1 MIIPVVFATH
11 LARAVDLFRDPAK
24 KDEQKR
30 EFRILVGMLKG
41 GDVSIRI
48 IDDVLVV
55 NDQRVIAPEFRP
67 LVQIMVAHGVTELV
81 IPNDAPVSHLFEL
94 LRALADHPTGPAS
107 LAARLRSSGVNR
119 VSVVLSALD
128 ESEEGGPPATAPGA
142 GTRDLGTRGV
152 LRGEPVRD
160 LKSSPVAGADG
171 VEAVEQNLAQ
181 PSEALPVPE
190 AATPSQAIIPRQ
202 SGEIPAPGLP
212 ATPLE
217 SVVPEPGTLPP
228 PPPPPPP
235 PPKRTADS
243 AAPTF
248 TPAPPPPPVPHTPVP
263 PPPPP
268 PPPPA
273 PRVHTHSGSVLP
285 PSFADAPTE
294 EAAEPPAPAA
304 PEIAREAASPLFA
317 LREALSKDTADML
330 SALEAN
336 PLTPH
341 VGEMLSVLN
350 RQVEMVMRQGKIEQ
364 AMQIVYSVV
373 RVEQRVED
381 VAVRRQYGI
390 ALRRMITKQMLDGLS
405 KLVQVPHLED
415 AAGAVLQ
422 RAGPDGVEVL
432 LDLLT
437 TSNTVTERR
446 GVFNAL
452 ISAMKDGK
460 EGQDQLVHMLGHPQW
475 FVVRNVADLVGELA
489 LESAVPALTKQLDH
503 DDERVRRQVAL
514 ALAKIGTRS
523 AAEPLRR
530 ALRDSSA
537 DVRRQA
543 ALGVG
548 GRKASALAMPLVVA
562 LEEEKDPD
570 VVRELIFALG
580 RIGSPDAVQALIK
593 LAQPSGKLF
602 NRKPSAL
609 RVTAVEALRVA
620 GTPAAIGTLQSFAS
634 DGDKQVRAAVQ
645 NALTELN
652 ARQK

>member
-48 IDDVLVV
+48 LDDVLVV

-67 LVQIMVAHGVTELV
+67 LVQSMVAHAVTEMV
-81 IPNDAPVSHLFEL
+81 IPSDAPVSNLFEL
-94 LRALADHPTGPAS
+94 LRALADHPTGPADI
-107 LAARLRSSGVNR
+107 AARLRSTGANR

-128 ESEEGGPPATAPGA
+128 EPEEGGTPAAAGGA

-152 LRGEPVRD
+152 LRGEPVKD
-160 LKSSPVAGADG
+160 LKSAPVAGADG
-171 VEAVEQNLAQ
+171 VESVEQNLAQ

-202 SGEIPAPGLP
+202 SAETPSPGLP

-217 SVVPEPGTLPP
+217 SVAPAPGTLPP

-235 PPKRTADS
+235 PPKRAVDS

-248 TPAPPPPPVPHTPVP
+248 TPATPAPPAPHAP

-273 PRVHTHSGSVLP
+273 APPTPRVHLHSGSVAP
-285 PSFADAPTE
+285 PQFADAPQE
-294 EAAEPPAPAA
+294 DAAEPPAPAA

-330 SALEAN
+330 STLEAN
-336 PLTPH
+336 PATPH
-341 VGEMLSVLN
+341 VGEMLTVLN
-350 RQVEMVMRQGKIEQ
+350 RQVETVMRQGKIEQ
-364 AMQIVYSVV
+364 AMQIVYNVV
-373 RVEQRVED
+373 RAEQRVED
-381 VAVRRQYGI
+381 PAVRRQYGI

-422 RAGPDGVEVL
+422 RAGPDGMEVL

-452 ISAMKDGK
+452 IQMK

-475 FVVRNVADLVGELA
+475 FVVRNVADLVGELG
-489 LESAVPALTKQLDH
+489 LEAAVPALTKQLDH

-562 LEEEKDPD
+562 LEEEKDPE

-620 GTPAAIGTLQSFAS
+620 GTPAAIGTLQGFAADS
-634 DGDKQVRAAVQ
+634 DKQVRAAVQ
-645 NALTELN
+645 QALTELN
-652 ARQK
+652 AKQRS

>member
-48 IDDVLVV
+48 LDDVLVV

-67 LVQIMVAHGVTELV
+67 LVQSMVAHGVTELV

-94 LRALADHPTGPAS
+94 LRALADHPTGPAG

-128 ESEEGGPPATAPGA
+128 EPEEGGPPAAAAGV

-152 LRGEPVRD
+152 LRGDPVKD
-160 LKSSPVAGADG
+160 LKSAPIAGADG

-202 SGEIPAPGLP
+202 STETPAPGLP
-212 ATPLE
+212 ATHLE
-217 SVVPEPGTLPP
+217 SVAPAPGSLPP

-235 PPKRTADS
+235 PPKRAVDS

-248 TPAPPPPPVPHTPVP
+248 TPATPTPPAPHA
-263 PPPPP
+263 PPPP

-273 PRVHTHSGSVLP
+273 PQPPRAHTHSGSVVP
-285 PSFADAPTE
+285 PQFADAPPDDTV
-294 EAAEPPAPAA
+294 EPPAPAA

-317 LREALSKDTADML
+317 LREALSKDTADLL
-330 SALEAN
+330 SSLDAN
-336 PLTPH
+336 PAAPH
-341 VGEMLSVLN
+341 VGDMLTVLN
-350 RQVEMVMRQGKIEQ
+350 RQVETVMRQGKIEH

-373 RVEQRVED
+373 RAEQRVED
-381 VAVRRQYGI
+381 AAVRRQYGI

-415 AAGAVLQ
+415 AASAVLQ
-422 RAGPDGVEVL
+422 RAGPDGMEVL

-437 TSNTVTERR
+437 TSNTVNERR

-452 ISAMKDGK
+452 IQMK

-475 FVVRNVADLVGELA
+475 FVVRNVADLVGELG
-489 LESAVPALTKQLDH
+489 LEAAVPALTKQLDH
-503 DDERVRRQVAL
+503 EDERVRRQVAL

-523 AAEPLRR
+523 AAEPLRH

-562 LEEEKDPD
+562 LEEEKDPE

-602 NRKPSAL
+602 KRKPTAL

-620 GTPAAIGTLQSFAS
+620 GTPAAIGTLQSFAADS
-634 DGDKQVRAAVQ
+634 DKQVRAAVQ
-645 NALTELN
+645 LALTELN
-652 ARQK
+652 AKQKP

>member
-48 IDDVLVV
+48 LDDVLVV

-67 LVQIMVAHGVTELV
+67 LVQSMVAHGVTELV

-94 LRALADHPTGPAS
+94 LRALADHPTGPAG

-128 ESEEGGPPATAPGA
+128 EPEEGGPPAAAAGA

-152 LRGEPVRD
+152 LRGDPVKD
-160 LKSSPVAGADG
+160 LKSAPIAGADG

-202 SGEIPAPGLP
+202 STETPAPGLP
-212 ATPLE
+212 ATHLE
-217 SVVPEPGTLPP
+217 SVAPAPGSLPP

-235 PPKRTADS
+235 PPKRAVDS

-248 TPAPPPPPVPHTPVP
+248 TPATPTPPAPHA
-263 PPPPP
+263 PPPP

-273 PRVHTHSGSVLP
+273 PQPPRAHTHSGSVVP
-285 PSFADAPTE
+285 PQFADAPLDDTV
-294 EAAEPPAPAA
+294 EPPAPAA

-317 LREALSKDTADML
+317 LREALSKDTADLL
-330 SALEAN
+330 SSLDAN
-336 PLTPH
+336 PAAPH
-341 VGEMLSVLN
+341 VGDMLTVLN
-350 RQVEMVMRQGKIEQ
+350 RQVETVMRQGKIEH

-373 RVEQRVED
+373 RAEQRVED
-381 VAVRRQYGI
+381 AAVRRQYGI

-415 AAGAVLQ
+415 AASAVLQ
-422 RAGPDGVEVL
+422 RAGPDGMEVL

-437 TSNTVTERR
+437 TSNTVNERR

-452 ISAMKDGK
+452 IQMK

-475 FVVRNVADLVGELA
+475 FVVRNVADLVGELG
-489 LESAVPALTKQLDH
+489 LEAAVPALTKQLDH
-503 DDERVRRQVAL
+503 EDERVRRQVAL

-523 AAEPLRR
+523 AAEPLRH

-562 LEEEKDPD
+562 LEEEKDPE

-602 NRKPSAL
+602 KRKPTAL

-620 GTPAAIGTLQSFAS
+620 GTPAAIGTLQSFAADS
-634 DGDKQVRAAVQ
+634 DKQVRAAVQ
-645 NALTELN
+645 LALTELN
-652 ARQK
+652 AKQKP

>member
-1 MIIPVVFATH
+1 
-11 LARAVDLFRDPAK
+11 D
-24 KDEQKR
+24 
-30 EFRILVGMLKG
+30 
-41 GDVSIRI
+41 
-48 IDDVLVV
+48 
-55 NDQRVIAPEFRP
+55 
-67 LVQIMVAHGVTELV
+67 
-81 IPNDAPVSHLFEL
+81 
-94 LRALADHPTGPAS
+94 
-107 LAARLRSSGVNR
+107 LAARLRSSGADR

-128 ESEEGGPPATAPGA
+128 EPLEGGHPAAAAGA
-142 GTRDLGTRGV
+142 ATRDLGSRGV
-152 LRGEPVRD
+152 LRGEPIKD
-160 LKSSPVAGADG
+160 LKSAPVAGADG

-202 SGEIPAPGLP
+202 SGDIPPPGLP
-212 ATPLE
+212 STPLE
-217 SVVPEPGTLPP
+217 SVAPEQGTLPP

-235 PPKRTADS
+235 PPNRTADS

-248 TPAPPPPPVPHTPVP
+248 TPATPPPPVPHTPAP

-268 PPPPA
+268 PT
-273 PRVHTHSGSVLP
+273 PRVHLHSGSVAP
-285 PSFADAPTE
+285 PQFGDAPQE
-294 EAAEPPAPAA
+294 EAEEPTAPAT

-330 SALEAN
+330 STLEAN
-336 PLTPH
+336 PATPH
-341 VGEMLSVLN
+341 AGEMLSVLN

-452 ISAMKDGK
+452 IQALKDGK

-489 LESAVPALTKQLDH
+489 LEAAVPALTKQLDH

-562 LEEEKDPD
+562 LEEEKDPE

-645 NALTELN
+645 QALTELN
-652 ARQK
+652 ARQRS

>member
-24 KDEQKR
+24 KDDQKR
-30 EFRILVGMLKG
+30 EFRILVGMLKEG
-41 GDVSIRI
+41 NVAVRI
-48 IDDVLVV
+48 IDDVLEV
-55 NDQRVIAPEFRP
+55 NGQRVTAPEFRP
-67 LVQIMVAHGVTELV
+67 LVQSMVAHGVTELM
-81 IPNDAPVSHLFEL
+81 IPSDAPVAHLFEL
-94 LRALADHPTGPAS
+94 LRALADQPSGSADI
-107 LAARLRSSGVNR
+107 AARLHASGAYR

-128 ESEEGGPPATAPGA
+128 EPEEAAPPAATAGGGA
-142 GTRDLGTRGV
+142 RDLGTRGV
-152 LRGEPVRD
+152 LRGEPVKD
-160 LKSSPVAGADG
+160 LKSARIEGAEG
-171 VEAVEQNLAQ
+171 VESVEQNLAQ

-202 SGEIPAPGLP
+202 SAETHAPPPGLP

-217 SVVPEPGTLPP
+217 SVAPTGTLPP

-235 PPKRTADS
+235 PPKRAVDS

-248 TPAPPPPPVPHTPVP
+248 TPAAPPPPAPHT
-263 PPPPP
+263 PP

-273 PRVHTHSGSVLP
+273 PPTPRAHTHSGSVAP
-285 PSFADAPTE
+285 PKFADAP
-294 EAAEPPAPAA
+294 AEDAPAPAA
-304 PEIAREAASPLFA
+304 PDIAKEAASPLFA
-317 LREALSKDTADML
+317 LREALSKDTTDLLA
-330 SALEAN
+330 SLEAN
-336 PLTPH
+336 PATPH
-341 VGEMLSVLN
+341 VGEILSVLN
-350 RQVEMVMRQGKIEQ
+350 RQVEAVMRQGKIEQ

-373 RVEQRVED
+373 RTEQRVED
-381 VAVRRQYGI
+381 AAVRRQYGI
-390 ALRRMITKQMLDGLS
+390 ALRRMITRQMLDGLS

-415 AAGAVLQ
+415 AASVVLQ

-452 ISAMKDGK
+452 VQMK

-475 FVVRNVADLVGELA
+475 FVVRNVADLVGELG
-489 LESAVPALTKQLDH
+489 LEAAVPQLTKQLDH
-503 DDERVRRQVAL
+503 PDERVRRQVAL

-602 NRKPSAL
+602 NRKPSVL

-634 DGDKQVRAAVQ
+634 DSDKQVRAAAQ
-645 NALTELN
+645 QALSELN
-652 ARQK
+652 AKQR

>member
-1 MIIPVVFATH
+1 MVNPVVFATH

-24 KDEQKR
+24 KEDQKR
-30 EFRILVGMLKG
+30 EFRILVGMLKEG
-41 GDVSIRI
+41 NVAMRI
-48 IDDVLVV
+48 QDDVLEV
-55 NDQRVIAPEFRP
+55 NGERVMAPEFRP
-67 LVQIMVAHGVTELV
+67 LVQRMIVHGVTELM
-81 IPNDAPVSHLFEL
+81 IPSDAPVAHLFEL
-94 LRALADHPTGPAS
+94 LRALADQPGGSADIAS
-107 LAARLRSSGVNR
+107 RLRSSGANR

-128 ESEEGGPPATAPGA
+128 EPEEESPPASAA
-142 GTRDLGTRGV
+142 AMARDLGTRV
-152 LRGEPVRD
+152 LRGEPVND
-160 LKSSPVAGADG
+160 LKSSHVAGADG
-171 VEAVEQNLAQ
+171 VESVEQNLGQ

-202 SGEIPAPGLP
+202 SAETPSPGLP
-212 ATPLE
+212 SSHLE
-217 SVVPEPGTLPP
+217 SVPPAGTLPP

-235 PPKRTADS
+235 PPKRAMDS
-243 AAPTF
+243 APTF
-248 TPAPPPPPVPHTPVP
+248 TPAALASPAAHLP

-268 PPPPA
+268 PPHAPPT
-273 PRVHTHSGSVLP
+273 PRVHTHSGSVVGP
-285 PSFADAPTE
+285 QFGDAPVE
-294 EAAEPPAPAA
+294 EVPEDKSTS

-317 LREALSKDTADML
+317 LREALSKDTADL
-330 SALEAN
+330 IGSLEAN
-336 PLTPH
+336 PASPHAGEILT
-341 VGEMLSVLN
+341 VLN
-350 RQVEMVMRQGKIEQ
+350 RQVETVMRQGKIEQ

-373 RVEQRVED
+373 RIEQRVED
-381 VAVRRQYGI
+381 AAVRRQYGI
-390 ALRRMITKQMLDGLS
+390 ALRRMITRQMLDGLS

-415 AAGAVLQ
+415 AAGIVLQ

-452 ISAMKDGK
+452 VQMK

-475 FVVRNVADLVGELA
+475 FVVRNVADLVGELG
-489 LESAVPALTKQLDH
+489 LEAAVPQLTKQLDH
-503 DDERVRRQVAL
+503 PDERVRRQVAL

-530 ALRDSSA
+530 ALRDVSV

-562 LEEEKDPD
+562 LEEEKDPE

-593 LAQPSGKLF
+593 LAQPSGRLF

-634 DGDKQVRAAVQ
+634 DGDKQVRAAVLQ
-645 NALTELN
+645 ALTELN
-652 ARQK
+652 AKTTR

>member
-67 LVQIMVAHGVTELV
+67 LVQSMIAHGVTELV
-81 IPNDAPVSHLFEL
+81 IPSDAPVSHLFEL
-94 LRALADHPTGPAS
+94 LRAMADHPTGPAD
-107 LAARLRSSGVNR
+107 LAARLRSSGADR

-128 ESEEGGPPATAPGA
+128 EPLEGGHPAAAAGA
-142 GTRDLGTRGV
+142 ATRDLGSRGV
-152 LRGEPVRD
+152 LRGEPIKD
-160 LKSSPVAGADG
+160 LKSAPVAGADG

-202 SGEIPAPGLP
+202 SGDIPPPGLP
-212 ATPLE
+212 STPLE
-217 SVVPEPGTLPP
+217 SVAPEPGTLPP

-235 PPKRTADS
+235 PPNRTADS

-248 TPAPPPPPVPHTPVP
+248 TPATPPPPVPHTPAP

-268 PPPPA
+268 PT
-273 PRVHTHSGSVLP
+273 PRVHLHSGSVAP
-285 PSFADAPTE
+285 PQFGDAPQE
-294 EAAEPPAPAA
+294 EAEEPTAPAT

-330 SALEAN
+330 STLEAN
-336 PLTPH
+336 PATPH
-341 VGEMLSVLN
+341 AGEMLSVLN

-452 ISAMKDGK
+452 IQALKDGK

-489 LESAVPALTKQLDH
+489 LEAAVPALTKQLDH

-562 LEEEKDPD
+562 LEEEKDPE

-645 NALTELN
+645 QALTELN
-652 ARQK
+652 ARQRS

>member
-67 LVQIMVAHGVTELV
+67 LVQSMIAHGVTELV
-81 IPNDAPVSHLFEL
+81 IPSDAPVSHLFEL
-94 LRALADHPTGPAS
+94 LRAMADHPTGPAD
-107 LAARLRSSGVNR
+107 LAARLRSSGADR

-128 ESEEGGPPATAPGA
+128 EPLEGGHPAAAAGA
-142 GTRDLGTRGV
+142 ATRDLGSRGV
-152 LRGEPVRD
+152 LRGEPIKD
-160 LKSSPVAGADG
+160 LKSAPVAGADG

-202 SGEIPAPGLP
+202 SGDIPPPGLP
-212 ATPLE
+212 STPLE
-217 SVVPEPGTLPP
+217 SVAPEQGTLPP

-235 PPKRTADS
+235 PPNRTADS

-248 TPAPPPPPVPHTPVP
+248 TPATPPPPVPHTPAP

-268 PPPPA
+268 PT
-273 PRVHTHSGSVLP
+273 PRVHLHSGSVAP
-285 PSFADAPTE
+285 PQFGDAPQE
-294 EAAEPPAPAA
+294 EAEEPTAPAT

-330 SALEAN
+330 STLEAN
-336 PLTPH
+336 PATPH
-341 VGEMLSVLN
+341 AGEMLSVLN

-452 ISAMKDGK
+452 IQALKDGK

-489 LESAVPALTKQLDH
+489 LEAAVPALTKQLDH

-562 LEEEKDPD
+562 LEEEKDPE

-645 NALTELN
+645 QALTELN
-652 ARQK
+652 ARQRS

>member
-48 IDDVLVV
+48 IDDILVV

-67 LVQIMVAHGVTELV
+67 LVRSMVAHGVTELV
-81 IPNDAPVSHLFEL
+81 IPSDAPVSHLFEL
-94 LRALADHPTGPAS
+94 LRAMADHPTGPAD
-107 LAARLRSSGVNR
+107 LAARLRSSGANR

-128 ESEEGGPPATAPGA
+128 EPEESGSPAPAGA

-152 LRGEPVRD
+152 LRGEPVKD
-160 LKSSPVAGADG
+160 LKSAPIAGADG

-202 SGEIPAPGLP
+202 SADIPAPGLP
-212 ATPLE
+212 STPLE
-217 SVVPEPGTLPP
+217 SVAPAPGTLPP

-235 PPKRTADS
+235 PPKRPADS

-248 TPAPPPPPVPHTPVP
+248 TPATPLPPVPHT
-263 PPPPP
+263 PPP

-273 PRVHTHSGSVLP
+273 HRPHTHSGSVAP
-285 PSFADAPTE
+285 PKFADSPIDETVVPPT
-294 EAAEPPAPAA
+294 PAA

-330 SALEAN
+330 ATLDAN
-336 PLTPH
+336 PASPH
-341 VGEMLSVLN
+341 VGEMLTVLN
-350 RQVEMVMRQGKIEQ
+350 RQVETVMRQGKIEQ

-373 RVEQRVED
+373 RAEQRVED
-381 VAVRRQYGI
+381 TAVRRQYGI

-415 AAGAVLQ
+415 AASAVLQ
-422 RAGPDGVEVL
+422 RAGPDGMEVL

-452 ISAMKDGK
+452 IQMK
-460 EGQDQLVHMLGHPQW
+460 EGQEQLVHMLGHPQW
-475 FVVRNVADLVGELA
+475 FVVRNVADLVGELG
-489 LESAVPALTKQLDH
+489 LESAVPALTKQLEH

-602 NRKPSAL
+602 NRKPSVL

-634 DGDKQVRAAVQ
+634 DSDKQVRAAVQ
-645 NALTELN
+645 QALTELN
-652 ARQK
+652 AKQK

>member
-24 KDEQKR
+24 RDEQKR

-41 GDVSIRI
+41 GNVSFRI
-48 IDDVLVV
+48 IEDILVV

-67 LVQIMVAHGVTELV
+67 LVQTMVAHGVTELV
-81 IPNDAPVSHLFEL
+81 IPSDAPVSHLFEL
-94 LRALADHPTGPAS
+94 LRALADHPTGRADIV
-107 LAARLRSSGVNR
+107 ARLRSSGADR

-128 ESEEGGPPATAPGA
+128 EPEEGPPAADGGP

-152 LRGEPVRD
+152 LRGDPVKD
-160 LKSSPVAGADG
+160 LKSAPVAGADG

-181 PSEALPVPE
+181 PSEALPRPE

-202 SGEIPAPGLP
+202 SLETPAPGLP
-212 ATPLE
+212 SAPLE
-217 SVVPEPGTLPP
+217 GVAPAPGTLPP

-235 PPKRTADS
+235 PPRRGVDS

-248 TPAPPPPPVPHTPVP
+248 TPATPVP
-263 PPPPP
+263 PAPHAPPPP
-268 PPPPA
+268 HPPTPH
-273 PRVHTHSGSVLP
+273 RVHTHSGSVLP
-285 PSFADAPTE
+285 PTFDAPLDE
-294 EAAEPPAPAA
+294 SSAPPPPAA
-304 PEIAREAASPLFA
+304 PEIAQQAASPLFA
-317 LREALSKDTADML
+317 LREALSKDTAEML
-330 SALEAN
+330 MALDGN
-336 PLTPH
+336 PTAPH
-341 VGEMLSVLN
+341 VGEMLTVLT
-350 RQVEMVMRQGKIEQ
+350 RQVEAVMRQGKIEQ
-364 AMQIVYSVV
+364 AMQIVHSIV
-373 RVEQRVED
+373 RTEQRVED
-381 VAVRRQYGI
+381 ASMRRQYGI

-405 KLVQVPHLED
+405 QMMQVPHLED
-415 AAGAVLQ
+415 AAATVLQ

-432 LDLLT
+432 LDLLI
-437 TSNTVTERR
+437 TSNSITERR
-446 GVFNAL
+446 GVFNTL
-452 ISAMKDGK
+452 MEMK
-460 EGQDQLVHMLGHPQW
+460 EGQDQLVNMLGHPQW
-475 FVVRNVADLVGELA
+475 FVVRNVAGLVGELG
-489 LESAVPALTKQLDH
+489 LEAAVPALTKQLDH

-562 LEEEKDPD
+562 LEEEKDPE

-609 RVTAVEALRVA
+609 RVTAIEALRVA
-620 GTPAAIGTLQSFAS
+620 GTPAAIGTLQGFAADS
-634 DGDKQVRAAVQ
+634 DKQVRSAVQ
-645 NALTELN
+645 QALTELN
-652 ARQK
+652 AKQKS

>member
-48 IDDVLVV
+48 IDDTLVV

-67 LVQIMVAHGVTELV
+67 LVQRMVLHGVTELV
-81 IPNDAPVSHLFEL
+81 IPNDAPVSNLFEL
-94 LRALADHPTGPAS
+94 LRALADHPTGPAD
-107 LAARLRSSGVNR
+107 LAARLRSSGANR

-128 ESEEGGPPATAPGA
+128 EPEDGGSPAAAATA

-152 LRGEPVRD
+152 LRGEPVKD
-160 LKSSPVAGADG
+160 LKSAPIAGADG

-202 SGEIPAPGLP
+202 SADIPAPGLP

-217 SVVPEPGTLPP
+217 SVAPEPGTLPP

-248 TPAPPPPPVPHTPVP
+248 TPAPPPPPVPHTP
-263 PPPPP
+263 PP

-273 PRVHTHSGSVLP
+273 HRAHTHSGSVAP
-285 PSFADAPTE
+285 PIFADAPLDD
-294 EAAEPPAPAA
+294 APEPTAPAA

-330 SALEAN
+330 ATLDAN
-336 PLTPH
+336 PATPH
-341 VGEMLSVLN
+341 VGDMLTVLN
-350 RQVEMVMRQGKIEQ
+350 RQVETVMRQGKIEQ

-373 RVEQRVED
+373 RAEQRVD
-381 VAVRRQYGI
+381 DAAIRRQYGI

-415 AAGAVLQ
+415 AASAVLQ
-422 RAGPDGVEVL
+422 RAGPDGMEVL

-452 ISAMKDGK
+452 IQMK

-475 FVVRNVADLVGELA
+475 FVVRNVADLVGELG
-489 LESAVPALTKQLDH
+489 LEAAVPALTKQLEH

-562 LEEEKDPD
+562 LEEEKEPD

-634 DGDKQVRAAVQ
+634 DSDKQVRAAVQ
-645 NALTELN
+645 QALTELN
-652 ARQK
+652 AKQK

>member
-41 GDVSIRI
+41 GNVAVRI

-67 LVQIMVAHGVTELV
+67 LVQSMVVHGVTELV
-81 IPNDAPVSHLFEL
+81 IPSDAPVSHLFEL
-94 LRALADHPTGPAS
+94 LRALADHPAGSADI
-107 LAARLRSSGVNR
+107 AARLRSSGADR
-119 VSVVLSALD
+119 VSVVLSQID
-128 ESEEGGPPATAPGA
+128 ESEEGASPATATGGTGGA
-142 GTRDLGTRGV
+142 RDLGTRGV
-152 LRGEPVRD
+152 LRGEPVKD
-160 LKSSPVAGADG
+160 LRSSPVAGADG
-171 VEAVEQNLAQ
+171 VESVEQNLAQ

-202 SGEIPAPGLP
+202 SGEIPPPGLP

-217 SVVPEPGTLPP
+217 SVAPAPGTLPP

-235 PPKRTADS
+235 PPKRTIDS

-248 TPAPPPPPVPHTPVP
+248 TPATPAPPLPHA
-263 PPPPP
+263 P

-273 PRVHTHSGSVLP
+273 SPPHRVHTHSGSVLP
-285 PSFADAPTE
+285 PSFGEAPQD
-294 EAAEPPAPAA
+294 EAPAPPPPAE
-304 PEIAREAASPLFA
+304 PEIAQQAASPLFA

-336 PLTPH
+336 PAPSH
-341 VGEMLSVLN
+341 VGEMLTVLT
-350 RQVEMVMRQGKIEQ
+350 RQIETVMRQGKIEQ
-364 AMQIVYSVV
+364 AMQIVYRVV
-373 RVEQRVED
+373 RAEQHVED
-381 VAVRRQYGI
+381 AAVRRQYGI

-446 GVFNAL
+446 GVFSAL
-452 ISAMKDGK
+452 IQALKEGK

-475 FVVRNVADLVGELA
+475 FVVRNVADLVGELQ
-489 LESAVPALTKQLDH
+489 LEAAVPALTKQLEH

-562 LEEEKDPD
+562 LDDEKDPE

-602 NRKPSAL
+602 NRKPSVL

-620 GTPAAIGTLQSFAS
+620 GTPTAISALQSFAA
-634 DGDKQVRAAVQ
+634 DGDKQVRAAV
-645 NALTELN
+645 LN
-652 ARQK
+652 AMSELSAKQRS

>member
-67 LVQIMVAHGVTELV
+67 LVQSMIAHGVTELV
-81 IPNDAPVSHLFEL
+81 IPSDAPVSHLFEL
-94 LRALADHPTGPAS
+94 LRAMADHPTGPAD
-107 LAARLRSSGVNR
+107 LAARLRSSGADR

-128 ESEEGGPPATAPGA
+128 EPLEGGPPSAAAGA
-142 GTRDLGTRGV
+142 ATRDLGSRGV
-152 LRGEPVRD
+152 LRGEPIKD
-160 LKSSPVAGADG
+160 LRSAPVAGADG

-202 SGEIPAPGLP
+202 SGDIPPPGLP
-212 ATPLE
+212 STPLE
-217 SVVPEPGTLPP
+217 SVAPEPGTLPP

-235 PPKRTADS
+235 PPKRTEDS
-243 AAPTF
+243 AAATF
-248 TPAPPPPPVPHTPVP
+248 TPATAPPPAPHTPAPPPPPP
-263 PPPPP
+263 P
-268 PPPPA
+268 
-273 PRVHTHSGSVLP
+273 PRVHLHSGSVAP
-285 PSFADAPTE
+285 PQFADAPQDD
-294 EAAEPPAPAA
+294 AVEPTAPAA

-336 PLTPH
+336 PTTPH
-341 VGEMLSVLN
+341 AGEMLTVLN
-350 RQVEMVMRQGKIEQ
+350 RQVEMVMRQGKIEH
-364 AMQIVYSVV
+364 AMQIVYSIV

-381 VAVRRQYGI
+381 VAMRRQYGI

-452 ISAMKDGK
+452 IQALKDGK

-475 FVVRNVADLVGELA
+475 FVVRNVADLVGELG
-489 LESAVPALTKQLDH
+489 LEAAVPALTKQLDH

-620 GTPAAIGTLQSFAS
+620 GTPAAIGTLQSFAA

-645 NALTELN
+645 QALTELN
-652 ARQK
+652 ARQRS

>member
-41 GDVSIRI
+41 GDVSVRI

-67 LVQIMVAHGVTELV
+67 LVQSMIVHGVTELV
-81 IPNDAPVSHLFEL
+81 IPSDAPVSHLFEL
-94 LRALADHPTGPAS
+94 LRAMADHPTGPAD
-107 LAARLRSSGVNR
+107 LAARLRSSGANR

-128 ESEEGGPPATAPGA
+128 EPEEGGAPATAGGA
-142 GTRDLGTRGV
+142 GTRDMGTRGV

-160 LKSSPVAGADG
+160 LKSARVAGADG
-171 VEAVEQNLAQ
+171 VEAVEQNLGQ
-181 PSEALPVPE
+181 PSEALPSPE
-190 AATPSQAIIPRQ
+190 AATPSQAIIPRH
-202 SGEIPAPGLP
+202 SGELPPPGLP

-217 SVVPEPGTLPP
+217 SVGPEPGTLPP

-248 TPAPPPPPVPHTPVP
+248 TPAPAPPPAPTPV
-263 PPPPP
+263 PP

-273 PRVHTHSGSVLP
+273 PRVHLHSGSVAP
-285 PSFADAPTE
+285 PKFADAPQE
-294 EAAEPPAPAA
+294 EAAEPPAPATS
-304 PEIAREAASPLFA
+304 EMAREAASPLFA

-330 SALEAN
+330 STLEAN
-336 PLTPH
+336 PATPH
-341 VGEMLSVLN
+341 AGEMLTVLN

-381 VAVRRQYGI
+381 AAVRRQYGI

-452 ISAMKDGK
+452 IQAMKDGK

-475 FVVRNVADLVGELA
+475 FVVRNVADLVGELG
-489 LESAVPALTKQLDH
+489 LEAAVPALTKQLEH

-620 GTPAAIGTLQSFAS
+620 GTPAAIGTLQSFAADS
-634 DGDKQVRAAVQ
+634 DKQVRAAVLQ
-645 NALTELN
+645 ALTELN
-652 ARQK
+652 AKQRP